1 MKKVNEKLI
10 IHNLGPMKNCELY
23 IKDYMVFTGQQA
35 SGKSTVA
42 KSIFFFKNIK
52 NLLMLLI
59 KKQLFLI
66 ESEINIPLKDKLIK
80 EIRLNFLQVFGSTWG
95 MPKDMK
101 ISYCYDTEEKIFIN
115 ISLKKDDKNP
125 N

>member
-115 ISLKKDDKNP
+115 ISLKR
-125 N
+125 